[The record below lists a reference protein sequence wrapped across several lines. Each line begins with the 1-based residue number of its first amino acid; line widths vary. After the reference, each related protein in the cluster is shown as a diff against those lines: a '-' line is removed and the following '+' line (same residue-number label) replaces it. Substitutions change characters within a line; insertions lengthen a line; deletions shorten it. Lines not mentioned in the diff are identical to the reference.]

1 MNIGILTLSL
11 KRGGAE
17 RVASLVSRYLA
28 DRHKVYTILFDTTAG
43 FDYPAGGEVIDLK
56 LAEPRGRNPLARFVN
71 TTLAISRLKRLKC
84 QLNLDVMLSFLE
96 PANIPNLLSRT
107 ANCRTIVEIQEDK
120 GFKQIR
126 DLQRRGTEF
135 LIRKFYSKADLLI
148 AASGGAGQTMTEKFG
163 IPAEKI
169 RVIYNPVDPD
179 EIRKLSELPISGP
192 CEFLNS
198 PQGPIVMT
206 VGRLT
211 LPKGHWHLI
220 RAFRQVREAIPNAKL
235 VILGDGELSDYLVDL
250 TKKLNLS
257 DCVFFP
263 GFKPNPFQYLKQ
275 ADVFVLSSLWEGF
288 GNVILESLA
297 VGTPVISTDVRS
309 GPREILAPEDS
320 FYRTISEPQYA
331 RYGVLVPRLDGA
343 FHPAEMPLTAAEA
356 MLAGTI
362 IKLLTDNQMA
372 GTYREG
378 GMVRARDFSADRLLS
393 VYEQTL
399 KEIVK

>member
-28 DRHKVYTILFDTTAG
+28 ERHKVYTILFDTAAG

-56 LAEPRGRNPLARFVN
+56 LPEPKGRNPLVRFVK
-71 TTLAISRLKRLKC
+71 TTLAVPRLKRLKC
-84 QLNLDVMLSFLE
+84 QLNLDVMLSFQD
-96 PANIPNLLSRT
+96 PANISNILAQTPDCKTVLG
-107 ANCRTIVEIQEDK
+107 VHEDK
-120 GFKQIR
+120 SYRQVR

-135 LIRKFYSKADLLI
+135 LIRKLYRRADRLI
-148 AASGGAGQTMTEKFG
+148 AASRGAGQTMTEKFG
-163 IPAEKI
+163 VPTEKI
-169 RVIYNPVDPD
+169 RVIYNPVDPE
-179 EIRKLSELPISGP
+179 EIRKLSEVPISEP

-198 PQGPIVMT
+198 PKGSVVMA

-220 RAFRQVREAIPNAKL
+220 RAFRRVREVVPNARL

-250 TKKLNLS
+250 TKKLGLS

-263 GFKPNPFQYLKQ
+263 GFKTNPFQYLRQ

-297 VGTPVISTDVRS
+297 VGVPVISTDVRS
-309 GPREILAPEDS
+309 GPREILAPEEC
-320 FYRTISEPQYA
+320 FYRNIDEPEYA
-331 RYGVLVPRLDGA
+331 KYGVLVPRLDGA
-343 FHPAEMPLTAAEA
+343 FHPAEEPLTASESI
-356 MLAGTI
+356 LAGTMVQ
-362 IKLLTDNQMA
+362 LLA
-372 GTYREG
+372 ESSLGTRYRESG
-378 GMVRARDFSADRLLS
+378 PERARDFSAGPLLTL
-393 VYEQTL
+393 YEQTL
-399 KEIVK
+399 KDLL